1 MEQGL
6 SLLLLAKFLPRDAM
20 HKRGR
25 CCHVVFVMVSV
36 TFVYCVETAKH
47 SCYGM

>member
-20 HKRGR
+20 HKRSLCR
-25 CCHVVFVMVSV
+25 HAVSAA
-36 TFVYCVETAKH
+36 YCGETAKE